1 MNKDF
6 VLLRL
11 DMVGRNQ
18 SDIAKL
24 LGIDRA
30 QVTRL
35 LQGTRQLKAVEV
47 RPLASLLRVTDATI
61 LNNLM

>member
-1 MNKDF
+1 MRKDF
-6 VLLRL
+6 ILLRL

-24 LGIDRA
+24 LGISRA

-35 LQGTRQLKAVEV
+35 LQGTRRLKAVEV
-47 RPLASLLRVTDATI
+47 RPLAALLKVTDTTI
-61 LNNLM
+61 LNNLI